1 VKKEN
6 KKGKFGHPAL
16 RLKEFLTPKI
26 PLLSKWST
34 QETNETRVKVP
45 RLNPK
50 PQPY

>member
-1 VKKEN
+1 
-6 KKGKFGHPAL
+6 
-16 RLKEFLTPKI
+16 
-26 PLLSKWST
+26 LSKWST